1 MLKVLTAPK
10 DFGPYM
16 NVGKHS
22 QRILALSEITAGNLE
37 LFHIKL
43 NRCNHLQSMTV
54 ILMMD
59 SASSRIFCMFV
70 AAECLRARCCA
81 STGGLLAGLVFSL
94 HAAAQIGPP
103 YLLVLRRCFCFYL
116 Y

>member
-1 MLKVLTAPK
+1 
-10 DFGPYM
+10 M

-43 NRCNHLQSMTV
+43 NRCSHLQPMEI

-70 AAECLRARCCA
+70 AAGCLHTRCCA
-81 STGGLLAGLVFSL
+81 SVCGLLAELVFSL
-94 HAAAQIGPP
+94 YAAAQIG
-103 YLLVLRRCFCFYL
+103 LLICSFCVAVSVSIFISSV
-116 Y
+116 